1 VPEWYSHTEV
11 CDYLM
16 ERCVAI
22 HLDSPGE
29 KFSMVGVMLKKLLT
43 FVQKKCV
50 VEGADSLMMHEI
62 VLGGHLYLQL
72 IKVLF
77 FLLFLRDEKFSLF
90 PFLCSKKH
98 FENSAPEG
106 EPPLPT
112 SALLLR
118 FPT

>member
-72 IKVLF
+72 IKVRFFFF
-77 FLLFLRDEKFSLF
+77 FLDEKFSLF
-90 PFLCSKKH
+90 PFLYVKP
-98 FENSAPEG
+98 FRQNSALDIA
-106 EPPLPT
+106 PPSPPHPPP
-112 SALLLR
+112 S
-118 FPT
+118 

>member
-77 FLLFLRDEKFSLF
+77 FSSSLMKRSGYS
-90 PFLCSKKH
+90 PF
-98 FENSAPEG
+98 F
-106 EPPLPT
+106 T
-112 SALLLR
+112 
-118 FPT
+118 